1 MREASWKVL
10 ELLMSPEKPNVPVG
24 SPAAYRSDH
33 NRNIERN
40 NTTLAGHRTRS
51 SAAVVFEKSA
61 TVVPDINPM
70 LVPLAISSPLAK
82 GSAIRSTV
90 GVNVLDTQKLSTL
103 PPFRS
108 CSGAS
113 AVSSVPSVGM
123 PDGEQSPLT
132 FSVNEAAIMDAILGI

>member
-1 MREASWKVL
+1 MREASWKAL
-10 ELLMSPEKPNVPVG
+10 ELLMSPQKPNVPTS
-24 SPAAYRSDH
+24 SPAADRSDH

-40 NTTLAGHRTRS
+40 NITRS
-51 SAAVVFEKSA
+51 SSAVVFEKSA
-61 TVVPDINPM
+61 AVVPDINPM
-70 LVPLAISSPLAK
+70 LVPLATSSAK
-82 GSAIRSTV
+82 GSTIRSSV
-90 GVNVLDTQKLSTL
+90 GVNALDPQKLSSL

-132 FSVNEAAIMDAILGI
+132 FSANEEAIMDAILGI